1 MPDLNL
7 RHLRALGLI
16 ARRGSISA
24 AADAVGLSQP
34 ALTQG
39 LAKLEQQF
47 GVRLFDRLPRGL
59 RLTTVGAQV
68 LARTDRRGTVRRRDP
83 YAARCPRHGR
93 RPEPH
98 LSTTQ
103 IRALLSLMRGADAEA
118 ATRPSVRRA
127 LRDLERSCG
136 TTLTER
142 RAGGLFLTDPGRA
155 MARGFALG
163 VAELD
168 VALQEAA
175 LQPAR
180 VVVGAMALSR
190 SMLVPVTL
198 AEMSVLD
205 PQAQID
211 VVDGSYG
218 ELVDGLRD
226 GTIDMVIGTLR
237 DSPGSGLRQE
247 ILLQDR
253 ITVIGRR
260 GHPLVGHKP
269 NLEGVTH

>member
-1 MPDLNL
+1 
-7 RHLRALGLI
+7 
-16 ARRGSISA
+16 
-24 AADAVGLSQP
+24 
-34 ALTQG
+34 
-39 LAKLEQQF
+39 
-47 GVRLFDRLPRGL
+47 
-59 RLTTVGAQV
+59 
-68 LARTDRRGTVRRRDP
+68 
-83 YAARCPRHGR
+83 
-93 RPEPH
+93 
-98 LSTTQ
+98 
-103 IRALLSLMRGADAEA
+103 
-118 ATRPSVRRA
+118 
-127 LRDLERSCG
+127 
-136 TTLTER
+136 
-142 RAGGLFLTDPGRA
+142 

-237 DSPGSGLRQE
+237 DAPGSGLRQE

-260 GHPLVGHKP
+260 GHPLVGRRP
-269 NLEGVTH
+269 SLEELARFPWIIGRRTSALLERWQGIFDEAGVPRPEAPIHCGSVTTIRGLLVRSDFLTLLSRDQVQVELEAGLLAVIASEIPDTIRVVGAITRRDWFPSALQARFLKSLREVAASVASRVDVSQSP